1 MKENIYGLIKL
12 NPIKYKKGRR
22 VKLKKLGTKRMS
34 RKRTSIRMNR
44 KKKEFFDAL
53 INKNES
59 IIARNPNITKEQ
71 FKNRVK
77 NKAIRRYLQK
87 VFKKKYEGSG
97 RDSSFINNEVNKFI
111 NSDLNTTEK
120 LDKFYKD
127 HYKSIMTQKN
137 IRDAFKETVF
147 AHPYMTVQDSIL
159 HRILYKQMD
168 EESRNAFFSY
178 LVDNKMNLKFIT
190 IENRLDLS
198 DVDGLQKNGY
208 QLFYKGKALN
218 KFFAYLKKGTEDYDS
233 SSGIHEASQKV
244 SDSLDTQYQSKF
256 LNKGPED
263 EDEDITPPTGKSVL
277 QFLEKDENVD
287 FKSEKIGEDDEEEED
302 KLEEM
307 IANGI
312 A

>member
-12 NPIKYKKGRR
+12 HPIKYKKGRK
-22 VKLKKLGTKRMS
+22 VKLKKFGTKRMN
-34 RKRTSIRMNR
+34 RRRTSIRMNR
-44 KKKEFFDAL
+44 RKKEFFDEL
-53 INKNES
+53 INKNQS

-87 VFKKKYEGSG
+87 IYKKKYEGSG

-111 NSDLNTTEK
+111 NSNLNTTEK

-147 AHPYMTVQDSIL
+147 AQPYMTVQDSIL

-218 KFFAYLKKGTEDYDS
+218 KFFAYLKKGTEDYDP

-277 QFLEKDENVD
+277 QFLEKDEDVD
-287 FKSEKIGEDDEEEED
+287 FKSEKIGEDDEEEEE

-307 IANGI
+307 IVNSI

>member
-12 NPIKYKKGRR
+12 HPIKYKKGRR

-34 RKRTSIRMNR
+34 RKRTSIKMNQ
-44 KKKEFFDAL
+44 KKQKFFDEL

-87 VFKKKYEGSG
+87 IYKKKYEDSG

-111 NSDLNTTEK
+111 NSNLNTAEK

-178 LVDNKMNLKFIT
+178 LVDNKMNLKYIT

-218 KFFAYLKKGTEDYDS
+218 KFFAYLKKGTEDYNP

-244 SDSLDTQYQSKF
+244 SDSLDAQYQSKF

-277 QFLEKDENVD
+277 RFLEKDENTK
-287 FKSEKIGEDDEEEED
+287 FESEKIGEDDEEEEG

-307 IANGI
+307 IANSI

>member
-12 NPIKYKKGRR
+12 HPIKYKKGRK
-22 VKLKKLGTKRMS
+22 VKLKKFGTKRMN
-34 RKRTSIRMNR
+34 RRRTSIRMNR
-44 KKKEFFDAL
+44 KKQEFFDEL

-87 VFKKKYEGSG
+87 IYKKKYEDSG

-111 NSDLNTTEK
+111 NSNLNTAEK

-127 HYKSIMTQKN
+127 HYKNIMTQKN

-178 LVDNKMNLKFIT
+178 LVDNKMNLKYIT

-218 KFFAYLKKGTEDYDS
+218 KFFAYLKKGTEDYDP

-244 SDSLDTQYQSKF
+244 SDSLDTEYQSKF
-256 LNKGPED
+256 LRKNPD
-263 EDEDITPPTGKSVL
+263 EDDEGEPPSPTSSKSVL
-277 QFLEKDENVD
+277 RFLEKDENVD
-287 FKSEKIGEDDEEEED
+287 FKAEKIGEDDEEEED
-302 KLEEM
+302 E
-307 IANGI
+307 
-312 A
+312 

>member
-1 MKENIYGLIKL
+1 MQLSYSSQVEVGC
-12 NPIKYKKGRR
+12 KKQ
-22 VKLKKLGTKRMS
+22 
-34 RKRTSIRMNR
+34 
-44 KKKEFFDAL
+44 EFFDAL

-87 VFKKKYEGSG
+87 IYKKKYEGSG

-111 NSDLNTTEK
+111 NSNLNTVEK

-147 AHPYMTVQDSIL
+147 AQPYMTVQDSIL

-178 LVDNKMNLKFIT
+178 LVDNKMNLKYIT

-218 KFFAYLKKGTEDYDS
+218 KFFAYLKKGTEDYDP

-277 QFLEKDENVD
+277 RFLEKDENA
-287 FKSEKIGEDDEEEED
+287 KIESEKIGEDDEEEEE

-307 IANGI
+307 IANSI

>member
-12 NPIKYKKGRR
+12 HPIKYKKGRR
-22 VKLKKLGTKRMS
+22 VKLKKFGTKRMS
-34 RKRTSIRMNR
+34 RKRTSIKMNQ
-44 KKKEFFDAL
+44 KKQKFFDEL

-87 VFKKKYEGSG
+87 IYKKKYEDSG

-111 NSDLNTTEK
+111 NSNLNTAEK

-137 IRDAFKETVF
+137 IRNAFKETVF

-218 KFFAYLKKGTEDYDS
+218 KFFAYLKKGTEDYDP

-256 LNKGPED
+256 LNKGPEN

-277 QFLEKDENVD
+277 QFLEKDEDVD
-287 FKSEKIGEDDEEEED
+287 FKPEKIGEDDEEEED
-302 KLEEM
+302 E
-307 IANGI
+307 
-312 A
+312 

>member
-12 NPIKYKKGRR
+12 HPIKYKKGRK
-22 VKLKKLGTKRMS
+22 VKLKKLGTNRM
-34 RKRTSIRMNR
+34 RRRRTSIRMNR
-44 KKKEFFDAL
+44 KKQEFFDAL

-87 VFKKKYEGSG
+87 TFKKKYEGSG

-111 NSDLNTTEK
+111 NSNLNTTEK

-218 KFFAYLKKGTEDYDS
+218 KFFAYLKKGTEDYDP

-277 QFLEKDENVD
+277 RFLEKDENAN
-287 FKSEKIGEDDEEEED
+287 FESEKIEEDDEEEEE
-302 KLEEM
+302 KLAEM
-307 IANGI
+307 IANSI

>member
-12 NPIKYKKGRR
+12 HPIKYKKGRR
-22 VKLKKLGTKRMS
+22 VKLKKFGTKRMS

-44 KKKEFFDAL
+44 KKQEFFDAL

-87 VFKKKYEGSG
+87 IYKKKYEGSG

-111 NSDLNTTEK
+111 NSNLNTAEK

-178 LVDNKMNLKFIT
+178 LVDNKMNLKYIT

-218 KFFAYLKKGTEDYDS
+218 KFFAYLKKGTEDYDP

-244 SDSLDTQYQSKF
+244 SDSLDAQYQSKF

-277 QFLEKDENVD
+277 RFLEKDENTK
-287 FKSEKIGEDDEEEED
+287 FESEKIDEDDEEEKG

-307 IANGI
+307 IANSI